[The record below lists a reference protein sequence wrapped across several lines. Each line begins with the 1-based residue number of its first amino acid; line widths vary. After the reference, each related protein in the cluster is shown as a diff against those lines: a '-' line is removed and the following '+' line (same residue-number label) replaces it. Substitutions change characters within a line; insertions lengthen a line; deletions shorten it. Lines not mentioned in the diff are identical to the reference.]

1 MNFVC
6 VVFDPFEF
14 ISLSRQGDQSLLT
27 FEALGNR
34 VSELSSVISAEC
46 PVEIK
51 LSLIIIDLEGAV
63 NKQVRER
70 LHKLF
75 SSS

>member
-27 FEALGNR
+27 FEALGDK
-34 VSELSSVISAEC
+34 VSEMTSVISTEC

-51 LSLIIIDLEGAV
+51 LSLILIDLEGAV

-70 LHKLF
+70 LFKLF
-75 SSS
+75 SPS